1 MLLLLLP
8 TLGLASPDAA
18 SLTDSAMS
26 VLSVRDDP
34 GCDALLA
41 LGEPAQVRAAL
52 TELVEVELPPW
63 APMRA
68 ASCLTE
74 LAASDARAWAVVEG
88 LLQRPEQPGFVL
100 AVLGRLDGLPS
111 ERAERA
117 AQLAIQRSTT
127 QASLQ
132 RIVPARLQDSAH
144 ASVRAIGR
152 AAPTSAEPSSP
163 Q

>member
-1 MLLLLLP
+1 MLLLLLS

-18 SLTDSAMS
+18 SLTDAAMA

-34 GCDALLA
+34 GCAALFA
-41 LGEPAQVRAAL
+41 LGEPAQLRVAL

-74 LAASDARAWAVVEG
+74 LAASDPQAWTVVEG
-88 LLQRPEQPGFVL
+88 LLQRPDQPGFVL
-100 AVLGRLDGLPS
+100 PVIGRLDGLPS

-117 AQLAIQRSTT
+117 AQLAIQRSAT

-144 ASVRAIGR
+144 AQVRAIGR
-152 AAPTSAEPSSP
+152 AGLSSAEPITP